1 MRLLLVFQGGNLPNL
16 LEKSWKSIIQRN
28 RPGAPWKSYAL
39 SDSGRSLLRPRVK
52 RQRHGA
58 RGRRGLRSPELK
70 RNRCCWERWQDTL
83 VPAGCVRFQKTA
95 KKPVGLY
102 NKDPYKLEKNVYIQI
117 IYIYKYLETIEH
129 SWPKKHQT
137 TFDYDFKSLLG
148 LEIHLNL

>member
-1 MRLLLVFQGGNLPNL
+1 MLIIFQPSIFKVGLLLVFQGGNLPNL

-39 SDSGRSLLRPRVK
+39 SDSRRSLLRPRVK

-83 VPAGCVRFQKTA
+83 VPAGCVRFQRTA

-102 NKDPYKLEKNVYIQI
+102 NKDPYKLEKNVYIQN
-117 IYIYKYLETIEH
+117 IYIYIFLETIEH
-129 SWPKKHQT
+129 S
-137 TFDYDFKSLLG
+137 
-148 LEIHLNL
+148 